1 MPPSH
6 WGAGWRGTCANPLK
20 GPTLKRNS
28 FKRAQMPMAMQD
40 YSERFRGGPVGFLLI
55 HGLGSTPVELRFVAR
70 GLARAGH
77 TVNCPQ
83 LAGHCG
89 SFEDLRAT
97 GWKDW
102 YATVTAAHRELAKTC
117 KKVIVGGL
125 SMGAMLALHL
135 AAEFPNDVHA
145 TTLFAPT
152 LKLDGWGVPW
162 YSIFFNLVRSEWSAN
177 FVRFVEREPYGIK
190 DPRVRALV
198 TAAIQ
203 SGDSSKAGQ
212 LTNPGRVMLE
222 MRRLVAVVR
231 GELPRIR
238 QPTLIVHP
246 RHDDRASLG
255 NAAYLQRA
263 LPGRVETCVLDDS
276 YHVITVDRQR
286 DIVVE
291 RAAAFAKRIHVSSMA
306 KPDADLNDLVAS
318 LPRRCAANPGGGSG
332 PPSAGE
338 VQHRLA
344 R

>member
-1 MPPSH
+1 
-6 WGAGWRGTCANPLK
+6 
-20 GPTLKRNS
+20 
-28 FKRAQMPMAMQD
+28 MAIAD
-40 YSERFRGGPVGFLLI
+40 YSESFRGGPIGFLLI
-55 HGLGSTPVELRFVAR
+55 HGLGGTPVELRFVAR

-77 TVNCPQ
+77 TVHCPQ

-102 YATVTAAHRELAKTC
+102 YASVRTAHAALSRTC

-125 SMGAMLALHL
+125 SMGAVLALHL
-135 AAEFPNDVHA
+135 AAELPMEVHA

-162 YSIFFNLVRSEWSAN
+162 YSVFFHLVRTEWGANLVRFA
-177 FVRFVEREPYGIK
+177 EREPYGIK

-203 SGDSSKAGQ
+203 SGDSAKAGQ
-212 LTNPGRVMLE
+212 LCNPGRVMLE
-222 MRRLVAVVR
+222 MRQLVAVVR
-231 GELPRIR
+231 RELFRIQ

-255 NAAYLQRA
+255 NAAFLQGA
-263 LPGRVETCVLDDS
+263 LAGTVETCVLDDS
-276 YHVITVDRQR
+276 YHVVTVDRQR

-291 RAAAFAKRIHVSSMA
+291 RAAAFAERIFGRSIGHRRGDA
-306 KPDADLNDLVAS
+306 TELADLYR
-318 LPRRCAANPGGGSG
+318 PRSAA
-332 PPSAGE
+332 A
-338 VQHRLA
+338 V
-344 R
+344 

>member
-1 MPPSH
+1 
-6 WGAGWRGTCANPLK
+6 
-20 GPTLKRNS
+20 
-28 FKRAQMPMAMQD
+28 MASQD
-40 YSERFRGGPVGFLLI
+40 YSERFRGAGPVGFLLI
-55 HGLGSTPVELRFVAR
+55 HGLGGTPVELRFVAR

-77 TVNCPQ
+77 TVLCPQ

-89 SFEDLRAT
+89 SFEDLKAT

-102 YATVTAAHRELAKTC
+102 YASVLAAHRELSKSC

-125 SMGAMLALHL
+125 SMGAILALHL
-135 AAEFPNDVHA
+135 AAEFPADVHA

-177 FVRFVEREPYGIK
+177 FVRFAEREPYGIK

-231 GELPRIR
+231 GELRRIH

-246 RHDDRASLG
+246 RQDDRASLG
-255 NAAYLQRA
+255 NAAYLQSA
-263 LPGRVETCVLDDS
+263 LPGLVETCVLDDS
-276 YHVITVDRQR
+276 YHVITIDRQR
-286 DIVVE
+286 DIVID
-291 RAAAFAKRIHVSSMA
+291 RTAAFAKRLQDRSA
-306 KPDADLNDLVAS
+306 AAPDDDLNPRLDVLGSGS
-318 LPRRCAANPGGGSG
+318 LPHASRGSALGAA
-332 PPSAGE
+332 SALRQR
-338 VQHRLA
+338 VA